1 MNRLEVLRIFTA
13 AAASHNFRDA
23 AKKLGVSAQVVT
35 RGIQCLEDELGEVLF
50 HRNTRGVQLTNF
62 GERFVIPA
70 QQAISNV
77 EGLFQHPNR
86 RQLSEYVGVVKITAP
101 PFLIRDVVMS
111 TLSQRLADFPGLF
124 LDFRLSEEW
133 ADTVN
138 QQIDIGIRLGP
149 LRDNRWIAKA
159 VKKVPFYVAA
169 TPALLARIG
178 TPKHIDELE
187 KLPTTALLDRRTGR
201 TWPWLFSQDR
211 LLSPSRPVIVVDDL
225 EAECAAVLSGMG
237 IGQLSGII
245 ATPYLRSGRLVAMLS
260 DDMPNPWPLHVYRPQ
275 AGPVP
280 ARVRLVFDT
289 LVEILGNIDLTLP

>member
-1 MNRLEVLRIFTA
+1 MNRLEILRIFTTA
-13 AAASHNFRDA
+13 ASSHNFRDA
-23 AKKLGVSAQVVT
+23 AKKLGVSAQAIT

-62 GERFVIPA
+62 GERFVNNA
-70 QQAISNV
+70 QQAVSGV
-77 EGLFQHPNR
+77 DGLFQRTNR
-86 RQLSEYVGVVKITAP
+86 RQLSEYAGVVRITAP
-101 PFLIRDVVMS
+101 PFIIRDVVMPM
-111 TLSQRLADFPGLF
+111 LSQRLADFPGLL
-124 LDFRLSEEW
+124 LDLRLSEEW

-138 QQIDIGIRLGP
+138 QQIDIGIRMGP
-149 LRDNRWIAKA
+149 TRDNRWVAKA
-159 VKKVPFYVAA
+159 VKKVPFYVVA

-201 TWPWLFSQDR
+201 PWPWLFSDGR
-211 LLSPSRPVIVVDDL
+211 LLSLSRPVVVVDDL
-225 EAECAAVLSGMG
+225 EAECAAVLSGIG

-245 ATPYLRSGRLVAMLS
+245 AAPYLRTGHLVALLN
-260 DDMPNPWPLHVYRPQ
+260 DDMPDPWPLHVYRPQ

-289 LVEILGNIDLTLP
+289 LVDILGNIDLTLP